1 MSLVQSDSFARHASA
16 RPRDTTPRDTASRD
30 TTHNAFAVEVDETT
44 VGIVIR
50 DGGNDYTFIAA
61 AAEFYPL
68 DQRRF
73 ASPAAAQR
81 AALALASNRRG
92 TLRSFA
98 AR

>member
-1 MSLVQSDSFARHASA
+1 MSLVQSEHSA
-16 RPRDTTPRDTASRD
+16 RSHSD
-30 TTHNAFAVEVDETT
+30 TTHHAFAVEVDDTT

-50 DGGNDYTFIAA
+50 DSGNDYTFIAA
-61 AAEFYPL
+61 APDFYPL

-73 ASPAAAQR
+73 TSPAAAQR
-81 AALALASNRRG
+81 AALALASDRRG